1 MEMRLVNY
9 MEIAVD
15 HYIKNLL
22 KAFPDVCK
30 CDHCMMDIKAL
41 TLNQL
46 KPHYI
51 VTERGELYSKIE
63 EMNLQFETDVL
74 KALVDSI
81 SKVSKSPRHN
91 ENSDFSSGLDMKRKG
106 D

>member
-9 MEIAVD
+9 MEIAVE
-15 HYIKNLL
+15 HYLPNLL
-22 KAFPDVCK
+22 KAFPEICT
-30 CDHCMMDIKAL
+30 CPHCLLDIKAL

-51 VTERGELYSKIE
+51 VTERGELYSKID
-63 EMNLQFETDVL
+63 EMSLQFETDVL

-81 SKVSKSPRHN
+81 SKVSKSPRHTN
-91 ENSDFSSGLDMKRKG
+91 NNTRVASVKDPF
-106 D
+106 